1 MNEKI
6 MKKRNRQIGLSKCI
20 LEGMSLKE
28 AGEEYGIS
36 ARTVKRDIKELYLS
50 GYGNTQEE
58 REKNESLA
66 LKALV
71 EIDKRKGR

>member
-6 MKKRNRQIGLSKCI
+6 MKKRNRQIGIAKCI

-36 ARTVKRDIKELYLS
+36 ARTVRRDIEELYMS
-50 GYGNTQEE
+50 GYGNTEE
-58 REKNESLA
+58 QRKQNEVLA
-66 LKALV
+66 LKALL
-71 EIDKRKGR
+71 EIKRRKGR